1 MGSKLISVIFQLPSL
16 VVATAIR
23 DENYFAIKDISYT
36 EDSDLLVMSRRS
48 LSGECP
54 ALHILE

>member
-23 DENYFAIKDISYT
+23 DGNYLAIKDISYT